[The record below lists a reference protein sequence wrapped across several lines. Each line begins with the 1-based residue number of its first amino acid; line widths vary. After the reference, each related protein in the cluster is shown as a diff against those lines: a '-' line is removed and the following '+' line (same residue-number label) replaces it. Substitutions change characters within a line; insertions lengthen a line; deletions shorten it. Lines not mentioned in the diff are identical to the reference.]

1 MIIGRVPSTNR
12 NTGSIMKKEQLI
24 EMYRM
29 MLLIRRFEE
38 RTAQMYGM
46 QKIGGFC
53 HLYIGQEAV
62 GVGAVSALRPDD
74 YFISAYRDHGHI
86 LAKGTDPK
94 SIMAELFGKA
104 TGVSKGKGGS
114 MHLVDVDKGF
124 YGGHGIV
131 AGQVP
136 VATGMAFAVKYRK
149 GDQVVLCSM
158 GEGSVHQGAFHE
170 SLNLAKLWRLPVIYL
185 IENNRYGMG
194 TPLERASAVW
204 DLSQKAC
211 SYDMARATVD
221 GMDVLAV
228 HEVVA
233 EAAERARK
241 EGEPT
246 LIEARTYRFRGHSMS
261 DPVHSH
267 YRTKEEVDEQKKH
280 DPLLNFQ
287 EKLVKQKVLTLAAIK
302 ELENEI
308 KKIVMEAVEF
318 AEKSPEPPLAALYQD
333 IYA

>member
-1 MIIGRVPSTNR
+1 
-12 NTGSIMKKEQLI
+12 MKKEKLLD
-24 EMYRM
+24 MYRM

-62 GVGAVSALRPDD
+62 AVGAMAALRNED
-74 YFISAYRDHGHI
+74 YFISSYRDHGHI
-86 LAKGTDPK
+86 LAKGGDPK
-94 SIMAELFGKA
+94 GVMAELFGKA

-114 MHLVDVDKGF
+114 MHLFDVEKGF

-131 AGQVP
+131 AGQIP
-136 VATGMAFAVKYRK
+136 LATGMAFASKYR
-149 GDQVVLCSM
+149 GEDRVTICSM
-158 GEGSVHQGAFHE
+158 GEGTVHQGAFHE
-170 SLNLAKLWRLPVIYL
+170 SLNLAKLWKLPVIYI

-204 DLSQKAC
+204 DLSMKAC

-228 HEVVA
+228 HDVIA

-241 EGEPT
+241 ENEPT

-267 YRTKEEVDEQKKH
+267 YRTKDEVEEQKKF
-280 DPLLNFQ
+280 DPLVMFQ
-287 EKLVKQKVLTLAAIK
+287 NYLLEKKHLTNDKIK
-302 ELENEI
+302 AYEDEI
-308 KKIVMEAVEF
+308 KTIVMESVEF
-318 AEKSPEPPLAALYQD
+318 AENSPEPPIEALFED
-333 IYA
+333 IYAN

>member
-1 MIIGRVPSTNR
+1 ME
-12 NTGSIMKKEQLI
+12 KKKLL

-62 GVGAVSALRPDD
+62 GVGAVSALRPGDQ
-74 YFISAYRDHGHI
+74 FISAYRDHGHI
-86 LAKGTDPK
+86 LAMGGEPNAV
-94 SIMAELFGKA
+94 MAELFGKA
-104 TGVSKGKGGS
+104 TGVSRGKGGS
-114 MHLVDVDKGF
+114 MHLFDVEKGY

-136 VATGMAFAVKYRK
+136 VATGMAFAAKYRK
-149 GDQVVLCSM
+149 EDKVVLCSM
-158 GEGSVHQGAFHE
+158 GEGTVHQGAFHE
-170 SLNLAKLWRLPVIYL
+170 SLNLAKLWRLPVIYM

-204 DLSQKAC
+204 DLSEKAC

-228 HEVVA
+228 HDVVA
-233 EAAERARK
+233 EAIVRATRD
-241 EGEPT
+241 GEPT

-267 YRTKEEVDEQKKH
+267 YRTKEEVEEQKRQ
-280 DPLLNFQ
+280 DPILIFQ
-287 EKLVKQKVLTLAAIK
+287 QKLIDDKVLSPEKVK
-302 ELENEI
+302 EYEDEI
-308 KKIVMEAVEF
+308 KKIVLDAVDF
-318 AEKSPEPPLAALYQD
+318 AEKSPLPALEELYTE
-333 IYA
+333 IYS

>member
-1 MIIGRVPSTNR
+1 MQ
-12 NTGSIMKKEQLI
+12 KKKLL

-62 GVGAVSALRPDD
+62 GVGAVSALRPGDQ
-74 YFISAYRDHGHI
+74 FISAYRDHGHI
-86 LAKGTDPK
+86 LAMGGEPAAV
-94 SIMAELFGKA
+94 MAELFGKA

-114 MHLVDVDKGF
+114 MHLFDVEKGF
-124 YGGHGIV
+124 FGGHGIV

-136 VATGMAFAVKYRK
+136 VATGMAFAAKYRK
-149 GDQVVLCSM
+149 EDKVVLCSM
-158 GEGSVHQGAFHE
+158 GEGTVHQGAFHE
-170 SLNLAKLWRLPVIYL
+170 SLNLAKLWHLPVIYM

-194 TPLERASAVW
+194 TPMERASAVW
-204 DLSQKAC
+204 DLSEKAC

-228 HEVVA
+228 HDTVA
-233 EAAERARK
+233 EAIVRATRDS
-241 EGEPT
+241 EPT

-267 YRTKEEVDEQKKH
+267 YRTKEEVEEQKKL
-280 DPLLNFQ
+280 DPILIFQQKLLDD
-287 EKLVKQKVLTLAAIK
+287 KVLTAEKIK
-302 ELENEI
+302 EYEDEI
-308 KKIVMEAVEF
+308 KKIVLDAVDF
-318 AEKSPEPPLAALYQD
+318 AEKSPLPAMEELYTE
-333 IYA
+333 IYS

>member
-1 MIIGRVPSTNR
+1 ME
-12 NTGSIMKKEQLI
+12 KKKLL

-62 GVGAVSALRPDD
+62 GVGAVSALRPGDQ
-74 YFISAYRDHGHI
+74 FISAYRDHGHI
-86 LAKGTDPK
+86 LAMGGEPNAV
-94 SIMAELFGKA
+94 MAELFGKA
-104 TGVSKGKGGS
+104 TGVSRGKGGS
-114 MHLVDVDKGF
+114 MHLFDVEKGY

-136 VATGMAFAVKYRK
+136 GATGMAFAAKYRK
-149 GDQVVLCSM
+149 EDKVILCSM
-158 GEGSVHQGAFHE
+158 GEGTVHQGAFHE
-170 SLNLAKLWRLPVIYL
+170 SLNLAKLWRLPVIYM

-204 DLSQKAC
+204 DLSEKAC

-228 HEVVA
+228 HDVVA
-233 EAAERARK
+233 EAIVRATRD
-241 EGEPT
+241 GEPT

-267 YRTKEEVDEQKKH
+267 YRTKEEVEEQKRQ
-280 DPLLNFQ
+280 DPILIFQ
-287 EKLVKQKVLTLAAIK
+287 QKLIDDKILTPEKVK
-302 ELENEI
+302 EYEDEI
-308 KKIVMEAVEF
+308 KKIVLDAVDF
-318 AEKSPEPPLAALYQD
+318 AEKSPLPALEELYTE
-333 IYA
+333 IYS

>member
-1 MIIGRVPSTNR
+1 MQ
-12 NTGSIMKKEQLI
+12 KKKLL

-62 GVGAVSALRPDD
+62 GVGAVSALRPGDQ
-74 YFISAYRDHGHI
+74 FISAYRDHGHI
-86 LAKGTDPK
+86 LAMGGEPAAV
-94 SIMAELFGKA
+94 MAELFGKA

-114 MHLVDVDKGF
+114 MHLFDVEKGF
-124 YGGHGIV
+124 FGGHGIV

-136 VATGMAFAVKYRK
+136 VATGMAFAAKYRK
-149 GDQVVLCSM
+149 EDKVVLCSM
-158 GEGSVHQGAFHE
+158 GEGTVHQGAFHE
-170 SLNLAKLWRLPVIYL
+170 SLNLAKLWHLPVIYM

-194 TPLERASAVW
+194 TPMERASAVW
-204 DLSQKAC
+204 DLSEKAC

-228 HEVVA
+228 HDTVA
-233 EAAERARK
+233 EAIVRATRDS
-241 EGEPT
+241 EPT
-246 LIEARTYRFRGHSMS
+246 LIEARTNRFRGHSMS

-267 YRTKEEVDEQKKH
+267 YRTQEEVEEQKKL
-280 DPLLNFQ
+280 DPILIFQQKLLDD
-287 EKLVKQKVLTLAAIK
+287 KVLTAEKIK
-302 ELENEI
+302 EYEDEI
-308 KKIVMEAVEF
+308 KKIVLDAVDF
-318 AEKSPEPPLAALYQD
+318 AEKSPLPAMEELYTE
-333 IYA
+333 IYS

>member
-1 MIIGRVPSTNR
+1 ME
-12 NTGSIMKKEQLI
+12 KKKLL

-62 GVGAVSALRPDD
+62 GVGAVSALRPGDQ
-74 YFISAYRDHGHI
+74 FISAYRDHGHI
-86 LAKGTDPK
+86 LAMGGEPNAV
-94 SIMAELFGKA
+94 MAELFGKA
-104 TGVSKGKGGS
+104 TGVSRGKGGS
-114 MHLVDVDKGF
+114 MHLFDVEKGY

-136 VATGMAFAVKYRK
+136 VATGMAFAAKYRK
-149 GDQVVLCSM
+149 EDKVVLCSM
-158 GEGSVHQGAFHE
+158 GEGTVHQGAFHE
-170 SLNLAKLWRLPVIYL
+170 SLNLAKLWRLPVIYM

-204 DLSQKAC
+204 DLSEKAC

-221 GMDVLAV
+221 GMNVLAV
-228 HEVVA
+228 HDVVA
-233 EAAERARK
+233 EAIVRATRD
-241 EGEPT
+241 GEPT

-267 YRTKEEVDEQKKH
+267 YRTKEEVEEQKRQ
-280 DPLLNFQ
+280 DPILIFQ
-287 EKLVKQKVLTLAAIK
+287 QKLIEDKVLTPEKVK
-302 ELENEI
+302 EYEDEI
-308 KKIVMEAVEF
+308 KKIVLDAVDF
-318 AEKSPEPPLAALYQD
+318 AEKSPLPALEELYTE
-333 IYA
+333 IYS

>member
-1 MIIGRVPSTNR
+1 
-12 NTGSIMKKEQLI
+12 MKKRELI

-38 RTAQMYGM
+38 RCAQMYGM

-62 GVGAVSALRPDD
+62 GVGAIAAIRPDD

-94 SIMAELFGKA
+94 PVMAELFGKA

-114 MHLVDVDKGF
+114 MHLFDLERR
-124 YGGHGIV
+124 YMGGHGIV
-131 AGQVP
+131 AGQIP
-136 VATGMAFAVKYRK
+136 LATGFGFAIKYRK
-149 GDQVVLCSM
+149 QDQVVVCSF
-158 GEGSVHQGAFHE
+158 GEGAVHQGAFHE
-170 SLNLAKLWRLPVIYL
+170 SLNLAKLWKLPVIYL

-204 DLSQKAC
+204 NLSQKAC
-211 SYDMARATVD
+211 SYDMEEEVVD

-228 HEVVA
+228 CDVVKK
-233 EAAERARK
+233 AAARAREK
-241 EGEPT
+241 GEPT

-267 YRTKEEVDEQKKH
+267 YRTKEEVEEQKQN
-280 DPLLNFQ
+280 DPIARFLD
-287 EKLVKQKVLTLAAIK
+287 KLFKDKVLTEAAAKKI
-302 ELENEI
+302 ENEV
-308 KKIVMEAVEF
+308 KKQVIEAVEF
-318 AEKSPEPPLAALYQD
+318 AENSPEPPLESLHED

>member
-1 MIIGRVPSTNR
+1 MEPE
-12 NTGSIMKKEQLI
+12 KLLD
-24 EMYRM
+24 MYRM

-62 GVGAVSALRPDD
+62 GVGAVSALRPGDQ
-74 YFISAYRDHGHI
+74 FISAYRDHGHI
-86 LAKGTDPK
+86 LAMGTDPNPV
-94 SIMAELFGKA
+94 MAELFGKA

-114 MHLVDVDKGF
+114 MHLFDVEKGY

-136 VATGMAFAVKYRK
+136 VATGMAFAARYRK
-149 GDQVVLCSM
+149 EDRVVLCSM
-158 GEGSVHQGAFHE
+158 GEGTVHQGAFHE

-228 HEVVA
+228 HDVIA
-233 EAAERARK
+233 EAVLRATRD
-241 EGEPT
+241 GEPT

-267 YRTKEEVDEQKKH
+267 YRTKEEVEEQKRQ
-280 DPLLNFQ
+280 DPIHLFQ
-287 EKLVKQKVLTLAAIK
+287 EKLVADGLLTAARIK
-302 ELENEI
+302 EYEDEI
-308 KKIVMEAVEF
+308 KKLVLDAVDF
-318 AEKSPEPPLAALYQD
+318 AEKSPEPAPGELYTD
-333 IYA
+333 IMS

>member
-1 MIIGRVPSTNR
+1 MA
-12 NTGSIMKKEQLI
+12 KAKLDKEKLLW
-24 EMYRM
+24 MYRM

-62 GVGAVSALRPDD
+62 GVGTVAAMKKGD
-74 YFISAYRDHGHI
+74 YLISAYRDHGHI
-86 LAKGTDPK
+86 LAMGTDPK
-94 SIMAELFGKA
+94 PVMAELFGKA

-114 MHLVDVDKGF
+114 MHLFDNEKG
-124 YGGHGIV
+124 YMGGHGIV
-131 AGQVP
+131 GGQIP
-136 VATGMAFAVKYRK
+136 LATGMAFAIRYKK
-149 GDQVVLCSM
+149 SDQVVVCSF
-158 GEGSVHQGAFHE
+158 GEGAVHQGAFHE
-170 SLNLAKLWRLPVIYL
+170 SLNLAKLWNLPVVYL

-221 GMDVLAV
+221 GMDVLQV
-228 HEVVA
+228 N
-233 EAAERARK
+233 EAMKEAIERARQ
-241 EGEPT
+241 ENQPT

-267 YRTKEEVDEQKKH
+267 YRTKEEVEEQKER
-280 DPLLNFQ
+280 DPISSFQAYLLD
-287 EKLVKQKVLTLAAIK
+287 KKILTKKMADTI
-302 ELENEI
+302 EDEI
-308 KKIVMEAVEF
+308 KKEVMDAVKF
-318 AEKSPEPPLAALYQD
+318 AEESPLPSLESRFSD
-333 IYA
+333 VYA

>member
-1 MIIGRVPSTNR
+1 MQ
-12 NTGSIMKKEQLI
+12 KKKLL

-62 GVGAVSALRPDD
+62 GVGAVSALRPGDQ
-74 YFISAYRDHGHI
+74 FISAYRDHGHI
-86 LAKGTDPK
+86 LAMGGEPAAV
-94 SIMAELFGKA
+94 MAELFGKA

-114 MHLVDVDKGF
+114 MHLFDVEKGF
-124 YGGHGIV
+124 FGGHGIV

-136 VATGMAFAVKYRK
+136 VATGMAFAAKYRK
-149 GDQVVLCSM
+149 EDKVVLCSM
-158 GEGSVHQGAFHE
+158 GEGTVHQGAFHE
-170 SLNLAKLWRLPVIYL
+170 SLNLAKLWHLPVIYM

-194 TPLERASAVW
+194 TPMERASAVW
-204 DLSQKAC
+204 DLSEKAC

-228 HEVVA
+228 HDTVA
-233 EAAERARK
+233 EAVVRATRD
-241 EGEPT
+241 GEPT

-267 YRTKEEVDEQKKH
+267 YRTKEEVEEQKKL
-280 DPLLNFQ
+280 DPILIFQQKLLDD
-287 EKLVKQKVLTLAAIK
+287 KVITAEIIK
-302 ELENEI
+302 EYEDEI
-308 KKIVMEAVEF
+308 KKIVLDAVDF
-318 AEKSPEPPLAALYQD
+318 AEKSPLPAMEELYTE
-333 IYA
+333 IYS

>member
-1 MIIGRVPSTNR
+1 
-12 NTGSIMKKEQLI
+12 MKKEKLLD
-24 EMYRM
+24 MYRM

-62 GVGAVSALRPDD
+62 AVGAMAALRDDD
-74 YFISAYRDHGHI
+74 YFISSYRDHGHI
-86 LAKGTDPK
+86 LAKGGDPK
-94 SIMAELFGKA
+94 AVMAELFGKV

-114 MHLVDVDKGF
+114 MHLFDAEKGF
-124 YGGHGIV
+124 FGGHGIV
-131 AGQVP
+131 AGQIP
-136 VATGMAFAVKYRK
+136 LATGMAFASKYR
-149 GDQVVLCSM
+149 GEDRVTVCSM
-158 GEGSVHQGAFHE
+158 GEGTVHQGAFHE
-170 SLNLAKLWRLPVIYL
+170 SLNLAKLWKLPVIYL

-204 DLSQKAC
+204 DLSMKAC

-228 HEVVA
+228 HDVIA

-241 EGEPT
+241 ENEPT

-267 YRTKEEVDEQKKH
+267 YRTKDEVEEQKKF
-280 DPLLNFQ
+280 DPMATFQ
-287 EKLVKQKVLTLAAIK
+287 QYLQDKKYLTVDKIK
-302 ELENEI
+302 AYEDEI
-308 KKIVMEAVEF
+308 KTIVMESVEF
-318 AEKSPEPPLAALYQD
+318 AENSPEPPLEALFED
-333 IYA
+333 IYSN

>member
-1 MIIGRVPSTNR
+1 ME
-12 NTGSIMKKEQLI
+12 KKKLL

-62 GVGAVSALRPDD
+62 GVGAVSALRPGDQ
-74 YFISAYRDHGHI
+74 FISAYRDHGHI
-86 LAKGTDPK
+86 LAMGGDPNA
-94 SIMAELFGKA
+94 IMAELFGKA
-104 TGVSKGKGGS
+104 TGCSKGKGGS
-114 MHLVDVDKGF
+114 MHLFDVGKGF

-136 VATGMAFAVKYRK
+136 VATGMAFAAKYRK
-149 GDQVVLCSM
+149 EDRVVLCSM
-158 GEGSVHQGAFHE
+158 GEGTVHQGAFHE
-170 SLNLAKLWRLPVIYL
+170 SLNLAKLWRLPVIYM

-194 TPLERASAVW
+194 TPLERASAIW

-228 HEVVA
+228 HQVVS
-233 EAAERARK
+233 EAVTRAIRD
-241 EGEPT
+241 GEPT

-267 YRTKEEVDEQKKH
+267 YRTKEEVEEQKKQ
-280 DPLLNFQ
+280 DPILIFQDHLL
-287 EKLVKQKVLTLAAIK
+287 KKKVLTQALIK
-302 ELENEI
+302 QYEDEI
-308 KKIVMEAVEF
+308 KKIVLEAVDF
-318 AEKSPEPPLAALYQD
+318 AEKSPLPELEELYTE
-333 IYA
+333 IYS

>member
-1 MIIGRVPSTNR
+1 ME
-12 NTGSIMKKEQLI
+12 KKKLL

-62 GVGAVSALRPDD
+62 GVGAVSALRPGDQ
-74 YFISAYRDHGHI
+74 FISAYRDHGH
-86 LAKGTDPK
+86 
-94 SIMAELFGKA
+94 S
-104 TGVSKGKGGS
+104 
-114 MHLVDVDKGF
+114 
-124 YGGHGIV
+124 IV

-136 VATGMAFAVKYRK
+136 VATGMAFAAKYRK
-149 GDQVVLCSM
+149 EDKVVLCSM
-158 GEGSVHQGAFHE
+158 GEGTVHQGAFHE
-170 SLNLAKLWRLPVIYL
+170 SLNLAKLWRLPVIYM

-204 DLSQKAC
+204 DLSEKAC

-221 GMDVLAV
+221 GMNVLAV
-228 HEVVA
+228 HDVVA
-233 EAAERARK
+233 EAIVRATRD
-241 EGEPT
+241 GEPT

-267 YRTKEEVDEQKKH
+267 YRTKEEVEEQKRQ
-280 DPLLNFQ
+280 DPILIFQ
-287 EKLVKQKVLTLAAIK
+287 QKLIDDKILTPEKVK
-302 ELENEI
+302 EYEDEI
-308 KKIVMEAVEF
+308 KKIVLDAVDF
-318 AEKSPEPPLAALYQD
+318 AEKSPLPALEELYTE
-333 IYA
+333 IYS

>member
-1 MIIGRVPSTNR
+1 MQ
-12 NTGSIMKKEQLI
+12 KKKLL

-62 GVGAVSALRPDD
+62 GVGAVSALRPGDQ
-74 YFISAYRDHGHI
+74 FISAYRDHGHI
-86 LAKGTDPK
+86 LAMGGEPAAV
-94 SIMAELFGKA
+94 MAELFGKA

-114 MHLVDVDKGF
+114 MHLFDVEKGYF
-124 YGGHGIV
+124 GGHGIV

-136 VATGMAFAVKYRK
+136 VATGMAFAAKYRK
-149 GDQVVLCSM
+149 EDKVVLCSM
-158 GEGSVHQGAFHE
+158 GEGTVHQGAFHE
-170 SLNLAKLWRLPVIYL
+170 SLNLAKLWHLPVIYM

-194 TPLERASAVW
+194 TPMERASAVW
-204 DLSQKAC
+204 DLSEKAC

-228 HEVVA
+228 HDTVA
-233 EAAERARK
+233 EAVVRATRD
-241 EGEPT
+241 GEPT

-267 YRTKEEVDEQKKH
+267 YRTKEEVEEQKKL
-280 DPLLNFQ
+280 DPILIFQQKLLDDKVITA
-287 EKLVKQKVLTLAAIK
+287 EKIK
-302 ELENEI
+302 EYEYEI
-308 KKIVMEAVEF
+308 KKIVLDAVDF
-318 AEKSPEPPLAALYQD
+318 AEKSPLPAMEELYTE
-333 IYA
+333 IYS

>member
-1 MIIGRVPSTNR
+1 ME
-12 NTGSIMKKEQLI
+12 KKKLL

-62 GVGAVSALRPDD
+62 GVGAVSALRPGDQ
-74 YFISAYRDHGHI
+74 FISAYRDHGHI
-86 LAKGTDPK
+86 LAMGGEPNAV
-94 SIMAELFGKA
+94 MAELFGKA
-104 TGVSKGKGGS
+104 TGVSRGKGGS
-114 MHLVDVDKGF
+114 MHLFDVEKGY

-136 VATGMAFAVKYRK
+136 VATGMAFAAKYRK
-149 GDQVVLCSM
+149 EDKVILCSM
-158 GEGSVHQGAFHE
+158 GEGTVHQGAFHE
-170 SLNLAKLWRLPVIYL
+170 SLNLAKLWRLPVIYM

-204 DLSQKAC
+204 DLSEKAC

-228 HEVVA
+228 HDVVA
-233 EAAERARK
+233 EAIVRATRD
-241 EGEPT
+241 GEPT

-267 YRTKEEVDEQKKH
+267 YRTKEEVEEQKRQ
-280 DPLLNFQ
+280 DPILIFQ
-287 EKLVKQKVLTLAAIK
+287 QKLIDDKVLTPEKVK
-302 ELENEI
+302 EYEDEI
-308 KKIVMEAVEF
+308 KKIVLDAVDF
-318 AEKSPEPPLAALYQD
+318 AEKSPLPALEELYTE
-333 IYA
+333 IYS

>member
-1 MIIGRVPSTNR
+1 MN
-12 NTGSIMKKEQLI
+12 KEKLL

-62 GVGAVSALRPDD
+62 AVGVVAALREED
-74 YFISAYRDHGHI
+74 YFISFYRDHGHI
-86 LAKGTDPK
+86 LAKGGDPNAL
-94 SIMAELFGKA
+94 MAELFGKA
-104 TGVSKGKGGS
+104 GGVSKGKGGS
-114 MHLVDVDKGF
+114 MHLFDVAKGF

-131 AGQVP
+131 AGQIP
-136 VATGMAFAVKYRK
+136 VATGMAFAAKYR
-149 GDQVVLCSM
+149 GEDRVTVCSM

-170 SLNLAKLWRLPVIYL
+170 SLNLAALWKLPIIYL

-204 DLSQKAC
+204 DLSLKAC

-221 GMDVLAV
+221 GMDVLKVHQVIEEAV
-228 HEVVA
+228 Q
-233 EAAERARK
+233 RGRK
-241 EGEPT
+241 ENLPT

-267 YRTKEEVDEQKKH
+267 YRTKEEVEEQKTH
-280 DPLLNFQ
+280 DPITNFQ
-287 EKLVKQKVLTLAAIK
+287 KYLLEKKYLSK
-302 ELENEI
+302 EKIQTYEDEI
-308 KKIVMEAVEF
+308 KAIVLQAVEF
-318 AEKSPEPPLAALYQD
+318 AENSPLPELETLYQD
-333 IYA
+333 VYAE

>member
-1 MIIGRVPSTNR
+1 MEKN
-12 NTGSIMKKEQLI
+12 KLL

-62 GVGAVSALRPDD
+62 GVGAVSALRPGDQ
-74 YFISAYRDHGHI
+74 FISAYRDHGHI
-86 LAKGTDPK
+86 LAMGGEPNAV
-94 SIMAELFGKA
+94 MAELFGKA

-114 MHLVDVDKGF
+114 MHLFDVEKGYF
-124 YGGHGIV
+124 GGHGIV

-136 VATGMAFAVKYRK
+136 VATGMAFAAKYRK
-149 GDQVVLCSM
+149 EDKVVLCSM
-158 GEGSVHQGAFHE
+158 GEGTVHQGAFHE
-170 SLNLAKLWRLPVIYL
+170 SLNLAKLWRLPVIYM

-204 DLSQKAC
+204 DLSEKAC

-228 HEVVA
+228 HDTVA
-233 EAAERARK
+233 EAIVRATRD
-241 EGEPT
+241 GEPT

-267 YRTKEEVDEQKKH
+267 YRTKEEVEEQKKQ
-280 DPLLNFQ
+280 DPILIFQ
-287 EKLVKQKVLTLAAIK
+287 QKLIDDQILTPEKVK
-302 ELENEI
+302 EYEDEI
-308 KKIVMEAVEF
+308 KKIVLDAVDF
-318 AEKSPEPPLAALYQD
+318 AEKSPLPAPEELYTE
-333 IYA
+333 IYS

>member
-1 MIIGRVPSTNR
+1 MEPE
-12 NTGSIMKKEQLI
+12 KLLD
-24 EMYRM
+24 MYRM

-62 GVGAVSALRPDD
+62 GVGAVSALRPGDQ
-74 YFISAYRDHGHI
+74 FISAYRDHGHI
-86 LAKGTDPK
+86 LAMGTDPNPV
-94 SIMAELFGKA
+94 MAELFGKA

-114 MHLVDVDKGF
+114 MHLFDVEKGY

-136 VATGMAFAVKYRK
+136 VATGMAFAARYRK
-149 GDQVVLCSM
+149 EDRVVLCSM
-158 GEGSVHQGAFHE
+158 GEGTVHQGAFHE

-228 HEVVA
+228 HDVIA
-233 EAAERARK
+233 EAVLRATRD
-241 EGEPT
+241 GEPT

-267 YRTKEEVDEQKKH
+267 YRTKEEVEEQKRQ
-280 DPLLNFQ
+280 DPIHLFQ
-287 EKLVKQKVLTLAAIK
+287 EKLVADGLLTEARIK
-302 ELENEI
+302 EYEDEI
-308 KKIVMEAVEF
+308 KKLVLDAVDF
-318 AEKSPEPPLAALYQD
+318 AEKSPEPAPGELYTD
-333 IYA
+333 IMS

>member
-1 MIIGRVPSTNR
+1 
-12 NTGSIMKKEQLI
+12 MKKEKML

-62 GVGAVSALRPDD
+62 GVGAVAALREDD

-86 LAKGTDPK
+86 LARGTDPRGV
-94 SIMAELFGKA
+94 MAELFGKA

-114 MHLVDVDKGF
+114 MHLFDVEKGY

-136 VATGMAFAVKYRK
+136 VATGMGFAIRYRK
-149 GDQVVLCSM
+149 EDKVVLCSM

-170 SLNLAKLWRLPVIYL
+170 SLNLAKLWRLPVIYM

-211 SYDMARATVD
+211 SYDMARDTVD
-221 GMDVLAV
+221 GMDVMAV
-228 HEVVA
+228 YECVKQ
-233 EAAERARK
+233 AADRARK

-267 YRTKEEVDEQKKH
+267 YRTKEEVEEQKKF
-280 DPLLNFQ
+280 DPITHFQAELLRRN
-287 EKLVKQKVLTLAAIK
+287 VLTENAIK
-302 ELENEI
+302 ELEDEI
-308 KKIVMEAVEF
+308 KQLVLDSVDF
-318 AEKSPEPPLAALYQD
+318 AEKSPEPPAEALYED
-333 IYA
+333 ILA

>member
-1 MIIGRVPSTNR
+1 ME
-12 NTGSIMKKEQLI
+12 KKKLL

-62 GVGAVSALRPDD
+62 GVGAVSALRPGDQ
-74 YFISAYRDHGHI
+74 FISAYRDHGHI
-86 LAKGTDPK
+86 LAMGGEPNAV
-94 SIMAELFGKA
+94 MAELFGKA
-104 TGVSKGKGGS
+104 TGVSRGKGGS
-114 MHLVDVDKGF
+114 MHLFDVEKGY

-136 VATGMAFAVKYRK
+136 VATGMAFAAKYRK
-149 GDQVVLCSM
+149 EDKVVLCSM
-158 GEGSVHQGAFHE
+158 GEGTVHQGAFHE
-170 SLNLAKLWRLPVIYL
+170 SLNLAKLWRLPVIYM

-204 DLSQKAC
+204 DLSEKAC

-228 HEVVA
+228 HDVVA
-233 EAAERARK
+233 EAIVRATRD
-241 EGEPT
+241 GEPT

-267 YRTKEEVDEQKKH
+267 YRTKEEVEEQKRQ
-280 DPLLNFQ
+280 DPILIFQ
-287 EKLVKQKVLTLAAIK
+287 QKLIDDKILTPEKVK
-302 ELENEI
+302 EYEDEI
-308 KKIVMEAVEF
+308 KKIVLDAVDF
-318 AEKSPEPPLAALYQD
+318 AEKSPLPALEELYTE
-333 IYA
+333 IYS

>member
-1 MIIGRVPSTNR
+1 MA
-12 NTGSIMKKEQLI
+12 KAKLDKEKLLW
-24 EMYRM
+24 MYRM

-62 GVGAVSALRPDD
+62 GVGTVAAMKKGD
-74 YFISAYRDHGHI
+74 YLISAYRDHGHI
-86 LAKGTDPK
+86 LAMGTDPK
-94 SIMAELFGKA
+94 PVMAELFGKA

-114 MHLVDVDKGF
+114 MHLFDNEKG
-124 YGGHGIV
+124 YMGGHGIV
-131 AGQVP
+131 GGQIP
-136 VATGMAFAVKYRK
+136 LATGMAFAIRYKK
-149 GDQVVLCSM
+149 SNQVVVCSF
-158 GEGSVHQGAFHE
+158 GEGAVHQGAFHE
-170 SLNLAKLWRLPVIYL
+170 SLNLAKLWNLPVVYL

-221 GMDVLAV
+221 GMDVLQV
-228 HEVVA
+228 N
-233 EAAERARK
+233 EAMKEAIERARQ
-241 EGEPT
+241 ENQPT

-267 YRTKEEVDEQKKH
+267 YRTKEEVEEQKER
-280 DPLLNFQ
+280 DPISSFQAYLLD
-287 EKLVKQKVLTLAAIK
+287 KKILTKKMADTI
-302 ELENEI
+302 EDEI
-308 KKIVMEAVEF
+308 KKEVMDAVKF
-318 AEKSPEPPLAALYQD
+318 AEESPLPSLESRFSD
-333 IYA
+333 VYA

>member
-1 MIIGRVPSTNR
+1 MQ
-12 NTGSIMKKEQLI
+12 KKKLL

-62 GVGAVSALRPDD
+62 GVGAVSALRPGDQ
-74 YFISAYRDHGHI
+74 FISAYRDHGHI
-86 LAKGTDPK
+86 LAMGGEPAAV
-94 SIMAELFGKA
+94 MAELFGKA

-114 MHLVDVDKGF
+114 MHLFDVEKGYF
-124 YGGHGIV
+124 GGHGIV

-136 VATGMAFAVKYRK
+136 VATGMAFAAKYRK
-149 GDQVVLCSM
+149 EDKVVLCSM
-158 GEGSVHQGAFHE
+158 GEGTVHQGAFHE
-170 SLNLAKLWRLPVIYL
+170 SLNLAKLWHLPVIYM

-194 TPLERASAVW
+194 TPMERASAVW
-204 DLSQKAC
+204 DLSEKAC

-228 HEVVA
+228 HDTVA
-233 EAAERARK
+233 EAIVRATRDS
-241 EGEPT
+241 EPT

-267 YRTKEEVDEQKKH
+267 YRTKEEVEEQKKL
-280 DPLLNFQ
+280 DPILIFQQKLLDD
-287 EKLVKQKVLTLAAIK
+287 KVLTAEKIK
-302 ELENEI
+302 EYEDEI
-308 KKIVMEAVEF
+308 KKIVLDAVDF
-318 AEKSPEPPLAALYQD
+318 AEKSPLPAMEELYTE
-333 IYA
+333 IYS